1 VLAHILEDAE
11 RHNLLFSE
19 ATLAISS
26 ATPLFT
32 VVIPCYR
39 AATTI
44 ATAISSVI
52 AQNETDFEL
61 IVVDDGSPDDS
72 ISVAISTFGDD
83 PRCRILPKANGGPSL
98 ARNIGVGAGRGRLVA
113 FLDADDRWDP
123 GLLAAHRDHF
133 AACPSLGVSFARTRF
148 YDPDMASPGR
158 ISAHHAS
165 LGLGQMLAENPLCST
180 SNLVVRRD
188 VFTAAGGFDVGL
200 THAEDQEFVARI
212 LATTSFEVAGIDAE
226 LVHYRNSLAGLSAD
240 LDRMAQGWDR
250 MMQRVRSY
258 AEPTAFDAVERPA
271 AALHARYLARRALR
285 TGQPA
290 LLALDHLRTAFRTA
304 PRALLG
310 PEFRRTLLTAAGVV
324 AALALPR
331 CLVAPLLTR

>member
-1 VLAHILEDAE
+1 LEDTE
-11 RHNLLFSE
+11 RHKLLLSE
-19 ATLAISS
+19 AALAISS

-32 VVIPCYR
+32 VVMPCYR
-39 AATTI
+39 AAATI
-44 ATAISSVI
+44 AAAIASVI
-52 AQNETDFEL
+52 AQDEPDFEL

-72 ISVAISTFGDD
+72 VAVAIWAFGDD

-98 ARNIGVGAGRGRLVA
+98 ARNVGVGAGRGRLLA
-113 FLDADDRWDP
+113 FLDADDRWAP

-133 AACPSLGVSFARTRF
+133 AACPYLGVSFARTRF
-148 YDPDMASPGR
+148 YDENMASPGR

-165 LGLGQMLAENPLCST
+165 LGLCQMLAENPLCTT

-188 VFTAAGGFDVGL
+188 VFTAVGAFDIGL

-212 LATTSFEVAGIDAE
+212 LATTSFEVAGINAE

-240 LDRMAQGWDR
+240 LDRMAQGWDQ
-250 MMQRVRSY
+250 MMQRVRCY
-258 AEPTAFDAVERPA
+258 AEPAAFDAVERPA
-271 AALHARYLARRALR
+271 AALHARFLARRALR

-290 LLALDHLRTAFRTA
+290 WLALVHLWTAFHTA

-310 PEFRRTLLTAAGVV
+310 PEFQRTLLTAAGVV

-331 CLVAPLLTR
+331 RLIAPLLTR